1 MKLELLFAYFSSL
14 SALLPLGIGLFH
26 FKRISFRLKSIV
38 WLAIASIVADALSLL
53 LLSNGKGTWFIVNL
67 FFIAQF
73 TLLYA
78 CFRRSL
84 SNRYLDGVFWLF
96 IAFAILNY
104 AFWEQPNTFN
114 TSTAYVGGIFLIL
127 IALLYLQKLLKKN
140 VTESVM
146 NLPLLWISYGILT
159 YYAGTLFL
167 FLFNNYLVK
176 HSPENHYYI
185 WMLHNL
191 LNITKNVFFSVAL
204 WKSYKAKM

>member
-1 MKLELLFAYFSSL
+1 MKVELLFAYFSSL
-14 SALLPLGIGLFH
+14 SAFLPLLIGLFH
-26 FKRISFRLKSIV
+26 RKRIPSYLKWIV
-38 WLAIASIVADALSLL
+38 WLCAASIAADALSLL
-53 LLSNGKGTWFIVNL
+53 LLSHGRSTWFIVNL

-73 TLLYA
+73 FLLYA
-78 CFRRSL
+78 CFRS
-84 SNRYLDGVFWLF
+84 SIANRYLDGSFALF
-96 IAFAILNY
+96 VAFALLNY
-104 AFWEQPNTFN
+104 FFWEQPNTFN
-114 TSTAYVGGIFLIL
+114 TSTAYVGGIFLML
-127 IALLYLQKLLKKN
+127 VALLYLQKLLKKN

-176 HSPENHYYI
+176 YYPESHYYI